1 MGQMTNLL
9 VKDDTP
15 TTAVEH
21 TFVPVTDT
29 PNAIWRDTISG
40 VPLDGQARLTF
51 SEERTRSGLVKS
63 SVKLEVPVMEELG
76 TAGTQ
81 AGYVA
86 APKVAH
92 TLTGIFSMFSD
103 PGRATDQNRA
113 DCLRMLVGILQG
125 ASSTT
130 NTGVL
135 AQSSAANA
143 FKASTLPITQAVV
156 SVLKPN

>member
-1 MGQMTNLL
+1 MGAMTNIL

-15 TTAVEH
+15 TTAIE
-21 TFVPVTDT
+21 TTLVPVTDT
-29 PNAIWRDTISG
+29 PKPIWRSLTAG
-40 VPLDGQARLTF
+40 LPADGQIRLEMDIQDLKSGGT
-51 SEERTRSGLVKS
+51 RTT
-63 SVKLEVPVMEELG
+63 VKLEVPVMEQLG

-92 TLTGIFSMFSD
+92 IVSGQFSLIAD
-103 PGRATDQNRA
+103 KRATAQNRA
-113 DCLRMLVGILQG
+113 DVLRMLVGVLQG
-125 ASSTT
+125 AGSTT

-143 FKASTLPITQAVV
+143 FSASVLPITQAVINGI
-156 SVLKPN
+156 KPN

>member
-1 MGQMTNLL
+1 MGAMTNLL

-29 PNAIWRDTISG
+29 PNPIWRDTQSG
-40 VPLDGQARLTF
+40 VSVAGQPTISMMNERLKSGTF
-51 SEERTRSGLVKS
+51 RTT
-63 SVKLEVPVMEELG
+63 VKLDVPVMEQLG

-92 TLTGIFSMFSD
+92 TISGVFTMYSSD
-103 PGRATDQNRA
+103 RATNQNRA
-113 DCLRMLVGILQG
+113 DTLRMLVGILQG

-143 FKASTLPITQAVV
+143 FLASSLPITQAIIGQI
-156 SVLKPN
+156 SPN

>member
-1 MGQMTNLL
+1 MGAMTNLL

-21 TFVPVTDT
+21 TLVPITDT
-29 PNAIWRDTISG
+29 PIPLWRAQSSG
-40 VPLDGQARLTF
+40 VPVDGQVRL
-51 SEERTRSGLVKS
+51 SMDVVEVKS
-63 SVKLEVPVMEELG
+63 GAFKTTVKLEVPAMEQLG

-86 APKVAH
+86 APKVAYV
-92 TLTGIFSMFSD
+92 TTGIFTMFSD
-103 PGRATDQNRA
+103 KRSVAQDRAN
-113 DCLRMLVGILQG
+113 CLRLLVGVLQG

-130 NTGVL
+130 STGVL

-143 FKASTLPITQAVV
+143 FGASVLPITNAVINLV
-156 SVLKPN
+156 KPN